1 MKKRQLI
8 LWALVVIFSLESLV
22 PAIGSRPLM
31 AAVTSKQAP
40 AKPEINA
47 QGMNLNAFGSVN
59 SGAVDLSSGTFS
71 FDQTDVSIP
80 GRNGMN
86 LTVQRTYNSKEFLS
100 SPKWSK
106 LDGDAFY
113 NDSGESF
120 EKAKWKAATPAQ
132 WGGWIGNGWKTNISG
147 RLLYIK
153 FDIAYFRSDWFG
165 ANTVQNDKITSEIVI
180 IQTGSGSYSFE
191 HSFKKD
197 KNGVLYDDGAFIAR
211 DKGNKNKLVH
221 SVAGFTLTLENGQQ
235 YEFREHYYTKS
246 YDMHFNACTDLRST
260 YTNQDIHNVVMGNY
274 LSYTQ
279 DTNGNRISY
288 EYERG
293 NSYSFNHWH
302 KDIHEPFKE
311 NTWGRALTTCSEV
324 FDYID
329 LCESIPKEA
338 VGIYLQLVNQS
349 TAKTSGAGDLP
360 NTTPQQGGSGL
371 NYKAMAISMMKDC
384 LQEAILDKD
393 GNINVNFSRIEVG
406 PIAAKMAKSIAYSK
420 AIEVFCNVVGA
431 VIDAF
436 LPGLGSVVAFLLNN
450 ILGSLLADSV
460 SGSADSDISLTPMRP
475 TRIYDNAGNEIN
487 IEYVEAAMP
496 AVSKPGSGEYDFL
509 GESDNYSRIA
519 KLTYLGPKG
528 PQEVRY
534 VYDKNGYLI
543 QVVKPGNAIESYA
556 YTFYYPAPQS
566 GGAPTIPDGLS
577 GKSIAFDWDNAKAAK
592 YDNQGALLT
601 QITSATGAQLS
612 LDYDFVQAK
621 SLQKKITDD
630 DDSKLSSFVVTQRK
644 VTGGPISQTWRYD
657 GYSTFATYTPFVNS
671 HADGEL
677 PAAGY
682 FSKITVTDPKGNDST
697 SQFFEGL
704 PVSEINPIGFST
716 VTLWDPVL
724 RRPLRKVVDQKGFQI
739 ITTYS
744 DYDSFGFPQTITET
758 GTNTPTKIT
767 KVEYERSPVYLQTNV
782 LNKPKHS
789 WIEADGKRSQDTTF
803 TYDSAGKGNLVQSV
817 LATDAGPAV
826 TAFQVDPYGN
836 VIRST
841 DPLGRVTTTQYVNGT
856 LVTQTTVQ
864 DVNWVT
870 AKTYLPNSALVD
882 TETDLNGNLT
892 TYAYDDRGRVTFKS
906 TQTGYSTAETRFQYN
921 DDPNNLSLSMQIHT
935 SDGRQDKAIEGKFN
949 PFGKL
954 YQLTVSPKGAES
966 LTTKYT
972 YSPTLE
978 ILTVTDPL
986 GRTTR
991 YTYDEIDRLTDVSK
1005 PDGSRQSIQYFDNA
1019 NAKAITDENGNV
1031 TTYMYDGR
1039 NNLIQVRLPNYR
1051 PASYVYGA
1059 LGNLLSVTD
1068 LRGMKTTFSYDSNA
1082 NLVSTTFPDGTQES
1096 NTYDV
1101 LGNLLSHTDPNG
1113 QTTRYDTYDSQKRPK
1128 TVSFSDGTL
1137 VNYTYDAGFKGKVSA
1152 ISVSGPDSQSIS
1164 YAYDPF
1170 GNIIKQTKSLGNET
1184 FALEYLYDDSGLLLK
1199 QKDPLSGNWQ
1209 EFSYDSLGRLTQIQ
1223 FPINGSLRPVVN
1235 DIRYN
1240 KANLMLGY
1248 ALPLSNITATQ
1259 GFDPQNDR
1267 IKSITFTGPTYLS
1280 YKNQQNAAI
1289 LQAMNKLNL
1298 PQFNQDPT
1306 VTGNALPYFTQTYTY
1321 DPAGNRTQ
1329 LTQKEATDTTQF
1341 TYDYDRMNQ
1350 LVAYAMKLN
1359 NSDPVEFKYTYDAQG
1374 NRTQLMQGTTTLTT
1388 DFDTTTNKPN
1398 GYWFGTQKNDEN
1410 HIDFV
1415 YDKNGNRTAKQ
1426 LKTPKNELLLDIT
1439 YTWNAQNRMTRYT
1452 LNGTTQTNRYQFSG
1466 PRYEKKETSPE
1477 GTETTRFYP
1486 DDSLRLLSEKIT
1498 DAKGQKSYA
1507 YIYLG
1512 TQKLARISKNV
1523 ATQKDEVSYFLNDAL
1538 GTPAWIT
1545 YEHTASPNA
1554 PVLVSQ
1560 NLRDPWGNEMG
1571 SAVFNQTP
1579 VRDFT
1584 GKQQDTLSNLYDF
1597 GFRYYDSLLG
1607 TWIGKDLVPAD
1618 YTAPLSLNEYLYALN
1633 SPLRFIDPDG
1643 RENLEAAKF
1652 ARNNL
1657 ANFKYGNEWGSKNG
1671 GVIPV
1676 NALFD
1681 SKLSQIVCNQFV
1693 SLAYQGAGEKDFPWY
1708 GKSGKWIP
1716 EMQGWFKDH
1725 GRYLTGD
1732 DVKLKNLEVGDVIF
1746 TARRGAT
1753 IGHVAIIADIRSDGS
1768 FSIQGAHSKGTD
1780 ILNGTNGKPLY
1791 FPSIEKFSLWFQQDI
1806 IGIGQ
1811 QVK

>member
-1 MKKRQLI
+1 MKKRQFI
-8 LWALVVIFSLESLV
+8 LWALVVIFALESLV

-153 FDIAYFRSDWFG
+153 FDIAYFKSDWFG
-165 ANTVQNDKITSEIVI
+165 ANTVANDHTTSEIVI

-246 YDMHFNACTDLRST
+246 FDLHFNACTDLRST
-260 YTNQDIHNVVMGNY
+260 YTNQDIHNVVVGNY

-302 KDIHEPFKE
+302 QDLQTSPFPNGTIGNACMIGYNSYRAWE
-311 NTWGRALTTCSEV
+311 ARNTIGAQFAQLFGRLTNNEV
-324 FDYID
+324 
-329 LCESIPKEA
+329 K
-338 VGIYLQLVNQS
+338 
-349 TAKTSGAGDLP
+349 KTSGAGDVA
-360 NTTPQQGGSGL
+360 NTNPAAGQTPPAATGTTGDTAGAVTDSKKEPPSTGDPVGSAATSIGF
-371 NYKAMAISMMKDC
+371 SMLVSC
-384 LQEAILDKD
+384 VATGIFNKD
-393 GNINVNFSRIEVG
+393 GNIDIDFKRVKVG
-406 PIAAKMAKSIAYSK
+406 DIAAAAAKSYAYQQAIHAVTTIIAH
-420 AIEVFCNVVGA
+420 

-436 LPGLGSVVAFLLNN
+436 LPGIGTALQFIFDFVLGQLL
-450 ILGSLLADSV
+450 GDTA

-496 AVSKPGSGEYDFL
+496 PVSKPGSGEYDFL

-519 KLTYLGPKG
+519 KLKYLGPKG

-577 GKSIAFDWDNAKAAK
+577 GKSVAFDWDNAKAAK

-644 VTGGPISQTWRYD
+644 VTGGNISQTWRYD
-657 GYSTFATYTPFVNS
+657 GYSTFAIYTPFVNS

-826 TAFQVDPYGN
+826 TVFQVDPYGN

-892 TYAYDDRGRVTFKS
+892 TYAYDDRGRVIEKI
-906 TQTGYSTAETRFQYN
+906 TQTGYSTAQTRFQYN
-921 DDPNNLSLSMQIHT
+921 DDPNNLSLSMQVHT

-954 YQLTVSPKGAES
+954 YQLTVSPKGSES

-986 GRTTR
+986 NRTTR
-991 YTYDEIDRLTDVSK
+991 YTYDEIDRLTDVTK

-1113 QTTRYDTYDSQKRPK
+1113 QTTRYDTYDSQKRPR
-1128 TVSFSDGTL
+1128 TVSFADGTL
-1137 VNYTYDAGFKGKVSA
+1137 VNYSYDAGFKGKVSA
-1152 ISVSGPDSQSIS
+1152 ISVSGPDSQTLS

-1170 GNIIKQTKSLGNET
+1170 GNII
-1184 FALEYLYDDSGLLLK
+1184 
-1199 QKDPLSGNWQ
+1199 
-1209 EFSYDSLGRLTQIQ
+1209 
-1223 FPINGSLRPVVN
+1223 
-1235 DIRYN
+1235 
-1240 KANLMLGY
+1240 
-1248 ALPLSNITATQ
+1248 
-1259 GFDPQNDR
+1259 
-1267 IKSITFTGPTYLS
+1267 
-1280 YKNQQNAAI
+1280 
-1289 LQAMNKLNL
+1289 
-1298 PQFNQDPT
+1298 
-1306 VTGNALPYFTQTYTY
+1306 
-1321 DPAGNRTQ
+1321 
-1329 LTQKEATDTTQF
+1329 
-1341 TYDYDRMNQ
+1341 
-1350 LVAYAMKLN
+1350 
-1359 NSDPVEFKYTYDAQG
+1359 
-1374 NRTQLMQGTTTLTT
+1374 
-1388 DFDTTTNKPN
+1388 
-1398 GYWFGTQKNDEN
+1398 
-1410 HIDFV
+1410 
-1415 YDKNGNRTAKQ
+1415 
-1426 LKTPKNELLLDIT
+1426 
-1439 YTWNAQNRMTRYT
+1439 
-1452 LNGTTQTNRYQFSG
+1452 
-1466 PRYEKKETSPE
+1466 
-1477 GTETTRFYP
+1477 
-1486 DDSLRLLSEKIT
+1486 
-1498 DAKGQKSYA
+1498 
-1507 YIYLG
+1507 
-1512 TQKLARISKNV
+1512 
-1523 ATQKDEVSYFLNDAL
+1523 
-1538 GTPAWIT
+1538 
-1545 YEHTASPNA
+1545 
-1554 PVLVSQ
+1554 
-1560 NLRDPWGNEMG
+1560 
-1571 SAVFNQTP
+1571 
-1579 VRDFT
+1579 
-1584 GKQQDTLSNLYDF
+1584 
-1597 GFRYYDSLLG
+1597 
-1607 TWIGKDLVPAD
+1607 
-1618 YTAPLSLNEYLYALN
+1618 
-1633 SPLRFIDPDG
+1633 
-1643 RENLEAAKF
+1643 
-1652 ARNNL
+1652 
-1657 ANFKYGNEWGSKNG
+1657 
-1671 GVIPV
+1671 
-1676 NALFD
+1676 
-1681 SKLSQIVCNQFV
+1681 
-1693 SLAYQGAGEKDFPWY
+1693 
-1708 GKSGKWIP
+1708 
-1716 EMQGWFKDH
+1716 
-1725 GRYLTGD
+1725 
-1732 DVKLKNLEVGDVIF
+1732 
-1746 TARRGAT
+1746 
-1753 IGHVAIIADIRSDGS
+1753 
-1768 FSIQGAHSKGTD
+1768 
-1780 ILNGTNGKPLY
+1780 
-1791 FPSIEKFSLWFQQDI
+1791 
-1806 IGIGQ
+1806 
-1811 QVK
+1811 